1 MKLLPNHR
9 LRYVL
14 GSLGFAVLCYGGL
27 HLSVRGGNDKL
38 AVFADPDT
46 SAADAVVVDPGSEYF
61 FTWGVTASPR
71 MKEIARTSV
80 DNRYGDTYQQSYA
93 VLTQLSIDLK
103 EVGLTLR
110 DVANVRAYI
119 VADPE
124 PDFAAWNKAFSE
136 FFGTLANP
144 HKPAMTSMGIA
155 RLFHSDYRVEVE
167 FTAVFPNGRG
177 PHVDGTRHHERYT
190 RLSRTET
197 SDRWRSYGRP
207 AFPMSTGKATEGQTA
222 LFFSSSLRPEATM
235 PNAPPAMQ
243 MFGDITKQSDSIF
256 KQMGRQLKEAGL
268 GYEDV
273 FFIRAC
279 VYPGTQS
286 IARSFA
292 AFGKE
297 YDKYF
302 NNEKNPNRPTRTV
315 MSTPGFNYKKQSISI
330 EYYAAYPTDSQRRIE
345 TAREPIGATAAV
357 MENKPIAAA
366 GTAISAHAKLAFL
379 SGSGSGPEGT
389 FAEQTAAAF
398 EQVKLK
404 LASVGA
410 DPNDLV
416 HLRAYI
422 AEADPKTLDARIA
435 AWESFFRSTFAEGSA
450 PAITT
455 LPVISLDGGGLIEL
469 EAMAAIR

>member
-14 GSLGFAVLCYGGL
+14 GLLGLATLCYGGL
-27 HLSVRGGNDKL
+27 HLGARGSNGKL
-38 AVFADPDT
+38 TVFANPDT
-46 SAADAVVVDPGSEYF
+46 SYADAVIVDPGSEYF

-71 MKEIARTSV
+71 MKEIARSSV

-93 VLTQLSIDLK
+93 VLSQLSVDLK

-144 HKPAMTSMGIA
+144 HEPAMTSMGIA

-167 FTAVFPNGRG
+167 FTAVFPAGRG
-177 PHVDGTRHHERYT
+177 PHVNGTRHHERYT
-190 RLSRTET
+190 RLSRAET

-222 LFFSSSLRPEATM
+222 LFFSSSLRPEAVI

-268 GYEDV
+268 EYDDV

-279 VYPGTQS
+279 VYPGSQS

-302 NNEKNPNRPTRTV
+302 NNDKNPNRPTRTV

-330 EYYAAYPTDSQRRIE
+330 EYYAAYPSGSPRQFE
-345 TAREPIGATAAV
+345 AARETIGATAAV
-357 MENKPIAAA
+357 MENKPVAAA
-366 GTAISAHAKLAFL
+366 GVAIAADARLVFL
-379 SGSGSGPEGT
+379 SGSGSSPDGS

-398 EQVKLK
+398 EQVKAK
-404 LASVGA
+404 LSLAGA
-410 DPNDLV
+410 TPADLV

-435 AWESFFRSTFAEGSA
+435 AWEAFFRSVYDVGAA

-455 LPVISLDGGGLIEL
+455 LPVVSLDGGGLIEL